1 MATHSGN
8 ELADIIRLFGA
19 DFVAQCQPNSYQV
32 RTLDA
37 LQQCRTQSYGGHRDT
52 CDSCGHERF
61 SYNSCGNRHCPKCQ
75 ISKQMI
81 WAEDRM
87 LDALNVKYFHVVFT
101 VPDTLHAICL
111 TDSKAFYSAMFA
123 CAWDTLRTFGYTKY
137 GVETGAIILL
147 HTWGKQLSLHP
158 HVHCLVPAAGVNL
171 QGQLKLI
178 AEKGNYLY
186 PVEQLSATF
195 RGKMLQKLKHQ
206 LKKSDNLTPK
216 HQLSIDECYAK
227 DWVVNCEAPLGNAKQ
242 IVGYL
247 AQYTHRVAISN
258 KNILHVDETGV
269 TFLYKDYK
277 DQDIK
282 NQPNV
287 KPTTLSG
294 VEFLRRFCMH
304 ILPQRFV
311 KIRYYGILGSKYKKV
326 VQPLKDNSKPDLTKP
341 VETKQQR
348 MVRITGFDP
357 CQCPKCK
364 TGTMQTVEKLPKIRS
379 PVNVLYPNK
388 INYNQNP
395 TQTLTLNLNFYC

>member
-1 MATHSGN
+1 MAARPCN
-8 ELADIIRLFGA
+8 EIADIIRLFGA

-37 LQQCRTQSYGGHRDT
+37 LQQCRTPTLGGHKDK
-52 CDSCGHERF
+52 CDNDSCAHERF

-87 LDALNVKYFHVVFT
+87 RDALNVKYFHVVFT
-101 VPDTLHAICL
+101 VPDTLHAICQL
-111 TDSKAFYSAMFA
+111 DSKAFYSAQFA

-158 HVHCLVPAAGVNL
+158 HLHCLVPAVGLSL
-171 QGQLKLI
+171 QGKLKPI

-186 PVEQLSATF
+186 PVQQLSATF
-195 RGKMLQKLKHQ
+195 RGKLLQKLKQQ
-206 LKKSDNLTPK
+206 LKKNDRLTPK
-216 HQLSIDECYAK
+216 NQQSIDECYAK
-227 DWVVNCEAPLGNAKQ
+227 DWVVNCEAPLGNANQ

-258 KNILHVDETGV
+258 AHILDIDQTGV
-269 TFLYKDYK
+269 TFLYKDS
-277 DQDIK
+277 QDNSK
-282 NQPNV
+282 M
-287 KPTTLSG
+287 KPTQLSG
-294 VEFLRRFCMH
+294 VEFLRRFCQH
-304 ILPQRFV
+304 ILPKGFV
-311 KIRYYGILGSKYKKV
+311 KIRHYGILGSRYKKE

-341 VETKQQR
+341 VETKQER
-348 MVRITGFDP
+348 MVRLTGFDS

-379 PVNVLYPNK
+379 PVNVLYPN
-388 INYNQNP
+388 NQLFYP
-395 TQTLTLNLNFYC
+395 ELKPNLNFYC